1 MNIKKLLQTAREIWG
16 DEKLTLPEIIIRL
29 GKVYGD
35 LCRYAR
41 NAPKDTQTHTDMELK
56 KELGNIIFSTIRWI
70 NDLGFNPEDCIKLA
84 IKTQIKYT
92 IENPTQPTT

>member
-1 MNIKKLLQTAREIWG
+1 MNIKKLLQTTREIWG

-41 NAPKDTQTHTDMELK
+41 NAPKNTKTHTDTELK
-56 KELGNIIFSTIRWI
+56 KELGNIIFSTIRWA

-84 IKTQIKYT
+84 IKAQIKYT
-92 IENPTQPTT
+92 IENPTLPTI